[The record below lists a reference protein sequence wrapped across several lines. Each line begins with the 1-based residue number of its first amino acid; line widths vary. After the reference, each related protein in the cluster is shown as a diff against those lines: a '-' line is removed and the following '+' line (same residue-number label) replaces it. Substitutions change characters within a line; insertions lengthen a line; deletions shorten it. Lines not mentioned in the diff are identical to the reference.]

1 MENTNQELVII
12 NDASIELLKGAP
24 QVLKTN
30 RDRTE
35 NVKRIGN
42 VILNNWKIAKAM
54 EDGPEKMALLADI
67 DNKSATY
74 IEKAKINLKTSKE
87 DRAAATQIMDEIK
100 KYFTSCENE
109 IDITKEGTPVNL
121 IQKERNA
128 YVTMMKKIQEERER
142 QVKLETAKKTE
153 AIDIVAEMSKI
164 IVSATNQI
172 ITNAKTKLIDFVNNT
187 TLETYDERLL
197 KLTNHVV
204 APPSGQKLGELIGY
218 PKLPIIINHHNIDEV
233 LIIQTQTLRDYDF
246 TNFSATYKE
255 ELLAFKN
262 SKLDEFPSKK
272 AELEEAKE
280 REEAAERERLEEVE
294 RQKIAEAKR
303 QEALKAAQDEQ
314 QKAAMVQQQE
324 RERLQEQENIR
335 LQKEK
340 QETEARV
347 AEAQRVAREEE
358 EAERLR
364 NEQIKREKEQNQ
376 EIDIQASGDK
386 TMQLFEETAELTTV
400 TPDSKSTYRIEVT
413 NPVGYLALAQ
423 FWFENEGKALDN
435 AKIEKK
441 SFGQIVTYAQ
451 TLAKKSNIKLENKFI
466 VYHVEHSAK

>member
-1 MENTNQELVII
+1 MENTSQELAIM
-12 NDASIELLKGAP
+12 NDASIDLLKGAP

-30 RDRTE
+30 RERTE

-54 EDGPEKMALLADI
+54 EDGPDKMALLSDI

-172 ITNAKTKLIDFVNNT
+172 ITNAKTKIIDFLNNT

-197 KLTNHVV
+197 KLTNFAV
-204 APPSGQKLGELIGY
+204 APPTGQKLGELIGY

-280 REEAAERERLEEVE
+280 RAEAAERERLEEVE

-303 QEALKAAQDEQ
+303 QEDLKAAQDEQ
-314 QKAAMVQQQE
+314 QKTALVQQQE

-347 AEAQRVAREEE
+347 AEAQRVAREEA
-358 EAERLR
+358 EAETLR
-364 NEQIKREKEQNQ
+364 IEQIKREQEQNSQ
-376 EIDIQASGDK
+376 VDLQVAGDK
-386 TMQLFEETAELTTV
+386 TMILFEETSELTTV
-400 TPDSKSTYRIEVT
+400 TPDSKSTYRIDILS
-413 NPVGYLALAQ
+413 PGGFSQIYI
-423 FWFENEGKALDN
+423 FWFEKEGKNLPFDKIRKKSIEQMITFAQN
-435 AKIEKK
+435 TAKKTGEKIESKLL
-441 SFGQIVTYAQ
+441 TY
-451 TLAKKSNIKLENKFI
+451 N
-466 VYHVEHSAK
+466 VELSAK